1 MKYTYTSLVAFSIDH
16 NFIFKVSMKLKAF
29 KILNFDIKLKLVSA
43 VFFQVFIFSPK
54 TMKNVFY
61 FM

>member
-1 MKYTYTSLVAFSIDH
+1 MKYTYTSLVAFSIGH

-43 VFFQVFIFSPK
+43 VFYQVFIFSPK